1 MRQKVYPE
9 LSGWLQGNN
18 IGSCLLRVRIGN
30 SWNPPSLQDY
40 VTLRKVMIKLQYQR
54 MHLFLRE
61 EEQFHLEALEKEA
74 KETGRDLKEC
84 FQNDS
89 AERNPERNVQ
99 HADWAVPQS
108 WHGAAPGE
116 KGVPSS
122 GKEVFLWAVLP
133 CHCNVTRMYPYSQT
147 RDDAPWFPSGHVS
160 SRLVPDTLV
169 IVGSFLP
176 FSSLTYDKSISVWS
190 GIVSPRM
197 IQWQQN
203 SVNRGKLILL

>member
-74 KETGRDLKEC
+74 KETGRDLKESV
-84 FQNDS
+84 FRMTQ
-89 AERNPERNVQ
+89 Q
-99 HADWAVPQS
+99 
-108 WHGAAPGE
+108 
-116 KGVPSS
+116 
-122 GKEVFLWAVLP
+122 KETLKE
-133 CHCNVTRMYPYSQT
+133 MYSMLT
-147 RDDAPWFPSGHVS
+147 ELCRS
-160 SRLVPDTLV
+160 PDTELLQV
-169 IVGSFLP
+169 RRGFHP
-176 FSSLTYDKSISVWS
+176 RERKYFSGQCCPAIEMSPACTLTL
-190 GIVSPRM
+190 R
-197 IQWQQN
+197 
-203 SVNRGKLILL
+203 